1 MAVRPTAHTSLATI
15 FLVFRDNLIYY
26 IEQMSATYLGE
37 FEQIVLL
44 AVLRLGEK
52 AYGVPI
58 RAEIESRAGRKVTV
72 GALYATLDRLEAN
85 GLLHSWF
92 ADPTARRCGRSKR
105 YFKLRPEGV
114 KALSGSKAVFD
125 RMCEGVHV

>member
-1 MAVRPTAHTSLATI
+1 MPP
-15 FLVFRDNLIYY
+15 
-26 IEQMSATYLGE
+26 TYLGE

-72 GALYATLDRLEAN
+72 GALYATLDRLEAK
-85 GLLHSWF
+85 GLVHSWF
-92 ADPTARRCGRSKR
+92 ADPTAQRGGRSKR
-105 YFKLRPEGV
+105 YFKLLPAGV
-114 KALSGSKAVFD
+114 TALSGSRAVFEK
-125 RMCEGVHV
+125 RGEGLHV